1 MLDRCDFMGKYEDL
15 NNKLNK
21 YLRLATFLIGV
32 KLLKEK
38 LDIESFL
45 C

>member
-21 YLRLATFLIGV
+21 YLRLATFPIGV

-38 LDIESFL
+38 LNIESFL